1 MIAQAETISHGG
13 ISINY
18 ITRLGKAEMVK
29 LNHLPSDV
37 EVQALWAHMKAHR
50 LMHIDKRDKG
60 HPLSRDMI
68 RIEISPER
76 EDSNNWTINEWRE
89 LLEQFVRAFD
99 SVGTDEK
106 DSRFRNHKC
115 SLANSQYL
123 ATLHRDSDSGILHM
137 HLDCNRVDM
146 DGDLNDDYRI
156 GERAVLAANKV
167 TQERGWVQAEQR
179 AAENKEKISQDCFA
193 VLKEMSRFDWDEY
206 VARLTAKGYDVQ
218 LHRDAEGKV
227 HGYAIRM
234 GNSIYKSS
242 SLGHSRKL
250 LPSKIEITWSSLH
263 PQMPETTTQQETI
276 AKPESAKSESDIIE
290 VPVNIGGSVR
300 SIKISNA
307 AFSEMTSSVFK
318 LVPDYKSET
327 FANTG
332 KAAILLFVSCI
343 DEATS
348 IAEGCGGGGSSPSSD
363 WGRDKD
369 EDDLEW
375 ARRCA
380 RMAHEMVTT
389 RKRTYKR

>member
-29 LNHLPSDV
+29 LNHLPSNV

-60 HPLSRDMI
+60 HPLKRDMI

-106 DSRFRNHKC
+106 DSRFKNHKC
-115 SLANSQYL
+115 RLANSQYL

-146 DGDLNDDYRI
+146 DGNLNDDYRI

-167 TQERGWVQAEQR
+167 TLERGWVQAEQR
-179 AAENKEKISQDCFA
+179 AAENKEKISKDCFA

-206 VARLTAKGYDVQ
+206 VTRLTAKGYDVQ

-234 GNSIYKSS
+234 GNSI
-242 SLGHSRKL
+242 
-250 LPSKIEITWSSLH
+250 
-263 PQMPETTTQQETI
+263 
-276 AKPESAKSESDIIE
+276 
-290 VPVNIGGSVR
+290 
-300 SIKISNA
+300 
-307 AFSEMTSSVFK
+307 
-318 LVPDYKSET
+318 
-327 FANTG
+327 
-332 KAAILLFVSCI
+332 
-343 DEATS
+343 
-348 IAEGCGGGGSSPSSD
+348 
-363 WGRDKD
+363 
-369 EDDLEW
+369 
-375 ARRCA
+375 
-380 RMAHEMVTT
+380 
-389 RKRTYKR
+389 

>member
-1 MIAQAETISHGG
+1 
-13 ISINY
+13 
-18 ITRLGKAEMVK
+18 MVK

-50 LMHIDKRDKG
+50 LLHIDKRDKG
-60 HPLSRDMI
+60 HPLKRDMI

-99 SVGTDEK
+99 SVGTGENG
-106 DSRFRNHKC
+106 SRFKNHKC

-146 DGDLNDDYRI
+146 DGNLNDDYRI

-167 TQERGWVQAEQR
+167 THERGWVQAEQR
-179 AAENKEKISQDCFA
+179 AAENKERISKDCIA

-206 VARLTAKGYDVQ
+206 VTKLTAKGYDIQ
-218 LHRDAEGKV
+218 LHRDSEGKV
-227 HGYAIRM
+227 RGYAVRM

-242 SLGHSRKL
+242 VLGHGRNL
-250 LPSKIEITWSSLH
+250 LPSKIERTWDSLH
-263 PQMPETTTQQETI
+263 SQSPEDVARQETI
-276 AKPESAKSESDIIE
+276 AAPESAKPESDIID

-300 SIKISNA
+300 NICISKIELT
-307 AFSEMTSSVFK
+307 EMTSSV
-318 LVPDYKSET
+318 LRLEPNPKSEA
-327 FANTG
+327 FANIGET
-332 KAAILLFVSCI
+332 AMLLFANCI
-343 DEATS
+343 NEATNF
-348 IAEGCGGGGSSPSSD
+348 AESCGGGGSSPSSG
-363 WGRDKD
+363 WGKDKD
-369 EDDLEW
+369 EDELEW
-375 ARRCA
+375 IRRCV

-389 RKRTYKR
+389 RKRTYRR